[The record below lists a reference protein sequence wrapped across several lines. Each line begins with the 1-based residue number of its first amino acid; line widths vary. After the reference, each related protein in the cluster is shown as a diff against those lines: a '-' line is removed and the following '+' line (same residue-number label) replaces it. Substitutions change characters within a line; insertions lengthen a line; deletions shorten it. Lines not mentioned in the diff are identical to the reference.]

1 LSADPQ
7 PSPSPPIYK
16 HEIAAGV
23 TISGKLSFPGD
34 ARVDGKL
41 RGEIRAH
48 ALLVVGASALLEADI
63 RAQRLIVYGTVI
75 GSIHVTSEVEL
86 TPGCRVIGDVE
97 AAKLVVHEG
106 AVLEGR
112 CIVGNAAKTAV
123 S

>member
-1 LSADPQ
+1 MSAEPQ
-7 PSPSPPIYK
+7 PSAGPPTFK

-48 ALLVVGASALLEADI
+48 ALLVVGPSALLHADI
-63 RAQRLIVYGTVI
+63 RAQRLVVYGTVI
-75 GSIHVTSEVEL
+75 GSVHATSEIEL

-112 CIVGNAAKTAV
+112 CTVGHPARTG